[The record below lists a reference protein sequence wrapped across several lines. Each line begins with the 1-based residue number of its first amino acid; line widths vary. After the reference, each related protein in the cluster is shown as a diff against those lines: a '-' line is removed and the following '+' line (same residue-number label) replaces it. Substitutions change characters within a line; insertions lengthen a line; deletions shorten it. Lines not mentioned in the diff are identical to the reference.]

1 MQSGTKSD
9 AIMEG
14 HTADQWSEL
23 SDRDS
28 LPRYVR
34 KKHPRVTVLSDIV
47 LSILSV

>member
-23 SDRDS
+23 SDRD
-28 LPRYVR
+28 LCPATYG
-34 KKHPRVTVLSDIV
+34 KN
-47 LSILSV
+47 ILE